1 MRQYCSEICL
11 SYGDSPKMLQVIFS
25 DGSRDDRLEPK
36 LSEAELKRIY
46 RSMLVT
52 RMFDSKCLN
61 MQRQGRIG
69 FYVPC
74 AGQEAAQVGSSLV
87 LNKDDWVLPT
97 YRDTGVAIFKGVPL
111 TKLYAHLMGNKED
124 VMMGRQ
130 MPNHWGFKEFN
141 FVSVASTIAA
151 HLPVAVG
158 VAMAIKLRKE
168 NKVVMAWHGEGATSE
183 GDFHAAYNFAGVYKA
198 PIVFI
203 CENNGWAISLPSSK
217 QSASS
222 TFAQKAEAYGFEGI
236 RVDGNDVLAV
246 YAATQQAVDNARRG
260 GGPTMIECLTYRM
273 GPHSTSDDPN
283 RYRTKEEMEDWRK
296 KDPIERFRSYLEKK
310 GYWSKEYEESLRNEI
325 DIELNQAIREQEAVG
340 EPDLK
345 TMFDD
350 VYSAM
355 PNQIKEQYA
364 EELKFSEK
372 ESELK

>member
-1 MRQYCSEICL
+1 M
-11 SYGDSPKMLQVIFS
+11 SYGNSPEMLQVIFS
-25 DGSRDDRLEPK
+25 DGSRDDKLEPK

-46 RSMLVT
+46 RSMLLT
-52 RMFDSKCLN
+52 RLFDSKCLN

-74 AGQEAAQVGSSLV
+74 AGQEAAQIGSALA

-97 YRDTGVAIFKGVPL
+97 YRDTGVAMLKGIPL
-111 TKLYAHLMGNKED
+111 TKLFAHLMGNKED
-124 VMMGRQ
+124 VMLGRQ

-141 FVSVASTIAA
+141 FVSIASTIAA

-158 VAMAIKLRKE
+158 VAMGMKMKKE
-168 NKVVMAWHGEGATSE
+168 NNVVMAWHGEGASSE
-183 GDFHAAYNFAGVYKA
+183 GDFHTAYNFAGVYKA

-217 QSASS
+217 QTASG
-222 TFAQKAEAYGFEGI
+222 TFAQKAAAYGFEGI

-246 YAATQQAVDNARRG
+246 YAATKVAVDNARRG
-260 GGPTMIECLTYRM
+260 AGPTMIECLTYRM

-283 RYRTKEEMEDWRK
+283 RYRTREEMEDWRK

-310 GYWSKEYEESLRNEI
+310 GYWTKEYEESLRNEI
-325 DIELNQAIREQEAVG
+325 DMELNLAIKEQESVG
-340 EPDLK
+340 EPNLK

-350 VYSAM
+350 VYAAM
-355 PNQIKEQYA
+355 PIQIKEQYA

-372 ESELK
+372 ESEPK